1 MKIDINSDLGESFG
15 SYKTGNDAE
24 VMKYITSANIACG
37 FHAGDPVVMEKTIRL
52 ALENKVAIGAH
63 PGYPDLMGFG
73 RRKMDLTPEEVKA
86 YVFYQVAALK
96 AMTES
101 LGGKL
106 QHVKAHGALYNEAA
120 ENDSVARAI
129 AEAVLQLDPGLIFVG
144 LANSNMLEVA
154 KKMGLKTAAEVFA
167 DRAYT
172 NFGTLVPRSQ
182 PGAVIH
188 DPKICN
194 DRVLQMIKEHTVE
207 AINGSKIPIDASTI
221 CIHGDNPAAIELARS
236 LRDHLEKNGIEIQA
250 MKA

>member
-1 MKIDINSDLGESFG
+1 MNIDINSDLGESFG
-15 SYKTGNDAE
+15 SFKMGNDAE

-37 FHAGDPVVMEKTIRL
+37 FHAGDPVVMEKTIKL
-52 ALENKVAIGAH
+52 ALENQVAIGAH

-73 RRKMDLTPEEVKA
+73 RRKMDLTPAEVKA
-86 YVFYQVAALK
+86 YVFYQIAALK
-96 AMTES
+96 AMTEA

-120 ENDSVARAI
+120 GNESVARAI
-129 AEAVLQLDPGLIFVG
+129 AEAVLQLDSSLIFVG

-207 AINGSKIPIDASTI
+207 AINGSKIHIDASTI

-236 LRDHLEKNGIEIQA
+236 LRNHLEKNGIVIQA